1 MDYKVDSNTF
11 RDSIFYLLVFVV
23 VNFMKQWKSI
33 SNRRLLGKNRSC
45 MTKKKEEER
54 TGKSLHHEKSI
65 ARASQ

>member
-23 VNFMKQWKSI
+23 VIFMKQWKSI
-33 SNRRLLGKNRSC
+33 SNRRPLGEKRSC
-45 MTKKKEEER
+45 MTKKKEER
-54 TGKSLHHEKSI
+54 IGKSLHHEKSI